1 MNENQLIEECL
12 KGNYRA
18 QKELYETY
26 APLMM
31 GICMRYAT
39 NEAEAEDILQEGF
52 IKVYKYLNTFQGRGQ
67 LGAWIRRIM
76 INSALQNYRE
86 TKNMKMQVEYDKV
99 NFFLEADEDTL
110 SQLSA
115 KDLMRKI
122 QILPTG
128 YRTIFN
134 LYAVEGYTH
143 VDISKELNIS
153 VGTSKSQ
160 YSRARAILRKMI
172 EEENKEINL
181 SGQAI

>member
-1 MNENQLIEECL
+1 MDENQLIEGCL
-12 KGNYRA
+12 KENYSA

-52 IKVYKYLNTFQGRGQ
+52 IKVYRYLNTFQRRGQ

-76 INSALQNYRE
+76 INTALQNYRE
-86 TKNMKMQVEYDKV
+86 TKNLKMQVEYDKV
-99 NFFLEADEDTL
+99 NFFMEADDDIL
-110 SQLSA
+110 AKLSA
-115 KDLMRKI
+115 YDLMNKI
-122 QILPTG
+122 QRLPSG

-143 VDISKELNIS
+143 VDISRDLNIS

>member
-12 KGNYRA
+12 KANYRA
-18 QKELYETY
+18 QKELYESY

-31 GICMRYAT
+31 GICMRYAS

-52 IKVYKYLNTFQGRGQ
+52 IKVFRYLNTFQGRGQ

-76 INSALQNYRE
+76 VNTALQNYRE
-86 TKNMKMQVEYDKV
+86 TKNLKMQVEYDKV
-99 NFFLEADEDTL
+99 NFFMEADDDVL
-110 SQLSA
+110 AQLSA
-115 KDLMRKI
+115 NDLMDKI
-122 QILPTG
+122 QRLPHG

-134 LYAVEGYTH
+134 LYAIEGYTH
-143 VDISKELNIS
+143 IDISKELNIS

-160 YSRARAILRKMI
+160 YSRARAILRKLI
-172 EEENKEINL
+172 EEENKEIKL